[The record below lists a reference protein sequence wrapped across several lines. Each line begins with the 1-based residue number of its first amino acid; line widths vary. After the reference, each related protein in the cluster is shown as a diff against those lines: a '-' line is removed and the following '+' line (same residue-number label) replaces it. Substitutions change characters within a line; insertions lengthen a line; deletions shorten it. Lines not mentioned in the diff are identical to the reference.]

1 MKFRALSLSA
11 LFFLLLMPSQLLA
24 LSSVNI
30 PLGSPIYSY
39 IDKLAGLGLIASD
52 FKGIRPLTKSEG
64 ARLVREAEK
73 SSSSAANSPLATELL
88 AELRFY
94 LHRELAF
101 YDHPDQ
107 VPAYDIKPVADL
119 SLRYLYL
126 DGEPRNYERGVHDGG
141 GDGVFGIGSGL
152 RPDNPYPSVAF
163 QRGTEGTPLLPNN
176 EGVRYQDGSSVDLRV
191 SSEANVSSYLSFLIE
206 PEFVSTPGAVQV
218 RLNKG
223 YAKLGGGGLE
233 LEIGRDS
240 NWLGFGERGAITL
253 SNNAKNFDL
262 IKLSSPEPLD
272 TGYLGMFKYAVI
284 FSRFDRVTTAAG
296 DRQPWFYAIK
306 ASLKPVPSFE
316 IGINLGRQQGGPGV
330 NDSSRDWFQGLVGGT
345 RNDNSNSLGGV
356 ELRWRMA
363 FLRNTE
369 AYLEFSGEDA
379 AKFWPIVESYL
390 AGIYIPRLTA
400 DGKNDFR
407 FEYFK
412 GNNILYTHGQFSEG
426 YLYKDMPIGHA
437 QGGGTLDFLFSYSH
451 WFSARQRAGADYIF
465 TSRGNSGRLEGQALE
480 QKHALRAFWNL
491 PLADHLDMKL
501 SYGWEHVNNLNLQ
514 SDVSRTNNL
523 AAAELQYRF

>member
-1 MKFRALSLSA
+1 MKSRIVALSA
-11 LFFLLLMPSQLLA
+11 LFFLLLLPADLLA

-30 PLGSPIYSY
+30 PLGSPVYSY
-39 IDKLAGLGLIASD
+39 LDKLAGLGLIASD
-52 FKGIRPLTKSEG
+52 FKGLRPLTKTEG
-64 ARLVREAEK
+64 ARLVREAEQN
-73 SSSSAANSPLATELL
+73 SSLAANSELVSGLL

-94 LHRELAF
+94 LRRELALSTQP
-101 YDHPDQ
+101 DH
-107 VPAYDIKPVADL
+107 VPMFDFKPITDL

-126 DGEPRNYERGVHDGG
+126 DGVPRNYERGVHDPGG
-141 GDGVFGIGSGL
+141 EGVFGIGSGL
-152 RPDNPYPSVAF
+152 RPENPYPSIAI

-176 EGVRYQDGSSVDLRV
+176 EGVRYGDGSSLDLRV
-191 SSEANVSSYLSFLIE
+191 SSEANFSSHLSFLIE
-206 PEFVSTPGAVQV
+206 PELVSTPGAVQI

-223 YAKLGGGGLE
+223 YVKLGGGGLE

-253 SNNAKNFDL
+253 SNNARNFDL

-272 TGYLGMFKYAVI
+272 AGFLGKFKYAAI
-284 FSRFDRVTTAAG
+284 FSRFDRVETAG
-296 DRQPWFYAIK
+296 GERQPWFYALK
-306 ASLKPVPSFE
+306 ASLKPTPSFE

-330 NDSSRDWFQGLVGGT
+330 NNSPRDWFQGLVGGT
-345 RNDNSNSLGGV
+345 RTDNSNSLGGV

-369 AYLEFSGEDA
+369 LYFEFSGEDA
-379 AKFWPIVESYL
+379 AKFWPFVESYL
-390 AGIYIPRLTA
+390 AGIYIPQLTA

-412 GNNILYTHGQFSEG
+412 GNNILYTHGEFTEG
-426 YLYKDMPIGHA
+426 YIYKGMPIGHA
-437 QGGGTLDFLFSYSH
+437 QGGATLDFLFSYSH
-451 WFSARQRAGADYIF
+451 WFSARQRAGTDYIF

-491 PLADHLDMKL
+491 PLADHLDMKF
-501 SYGWEHVNNLNLQ
+501 SYGWEHIKNLNLQ

-523 AAAELQYRF
+523 AAAELQYRY